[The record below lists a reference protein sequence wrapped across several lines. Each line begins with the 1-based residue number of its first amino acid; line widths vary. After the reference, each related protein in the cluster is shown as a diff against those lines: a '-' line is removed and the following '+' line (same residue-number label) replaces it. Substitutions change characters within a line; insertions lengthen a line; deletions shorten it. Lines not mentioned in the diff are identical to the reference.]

1 MNAPADGWERDERD
15 ALEPLEEE
23 LASIRARHANDPSLD
38 LLRAA
43 QADALPPD
51 LQARVSEH
59 LTESEWSRAL
69 VSGANDVEHSL
80 DATASDRLLARIT
93 QSATARPSWFS
104 SIRLVSR
111 LLAAAAA
118 VVIIAA
124 LWVSRRGTAPASTAP
139 PVARQTVARNEPPPF
154 ELPLQKPDVRL
165 SVAAL
170 TFRGTPAPSSLVD
183 DLAPALDAFRA
194 SDYARSAQALQ
205 PLEGKYPAAIEPPY
219 YRGLSLLFM
228 NDAAGAIAEL
238 QKAARLADDT
248 FSADVT
254 WYLAVAQQRAG
265 RIADARAAL
274 DTLCRTPNPHKS
286 AACDGL
292 SKLGSSR

>member
-1 MNAPADGWERDERD
+1 MKAPADGWERDERD
-15 ALEPLEEE
+15 ALKPLEEE

-80 DATASDRLLARIT
+80 DAAASDRLFARIT
-93 QSATARPSWFS
+93 KSATARPSWFS
-104 SIRLVSR
+104 SIRLASGV
-111 LLAAAAA
+111 LAAAAA
-118 VVIIAA
+118 VIIIAA
-124 LWVSRRGTAPASTAP
+124 LWVSRRGTAPASTTP
-139 PVARQTVARNEPPPF
+139 PAAERTVARNEPPPF

-170 TFRGTPAPSSLVD
+170 TFRGTPAASSLVD
-183 DLAPALDAFRA
+183 DLAPPLDAFRA

-205 PLEGKYPAAIEPPY
+205 PLEAKYPAAIEPPY

-274 DTLCRTPNPHKS
+274 DTLCRTRNLHTS

-292 SKLGSSR
+292 TKLGSSR

>member
-1 MNAPADGWERDERD
+1 MKEPTDGWDLDERE
-15 ALEPLEEE
+15 ALQPIGGE
-23 LASIRARHANDPSLD
+23 LAVLRERHANDPSVD

-59 LTESEWSRAL
+59 LTASEWSRAL

-80 DATASDRLLARIT
+80 DAAASDRLLARIT
-93 QSATARPSWFS
+93 KSATARPSWSS
-104 SIRLVSR
+104 SIRLASR

-118 VVIIAA
+118 VIVIAA
-124 LWVSRRGTAPASTAP
+124 LWVSRRGIAPASPAP
-139 PVARQTVARNEPPPF
+139 PAAERTVAGNAPPPF

-170 TFRGTPAPSSLVD
+170 TYRGTPAPSSLVD
-183 DLAPALDAFRA
+183 DLASPLDAFRA
-194 SDYARSAQALQ
+194 ADYARSAQALQ
-205 PLEGKYPAAIEPPY
+205 PLEAKYPAAIEPPY

-248 FSADVT
+248 FSADVI

-265 RIADARAAL
+265 RIADARAGL
-274 DTLCRTPNPHKS
+274 DTLCRTPNPHTS

-292 SKLGSSR
+292 TKLGSSR

>member
-1 MNAPADGWERDERD
+1 
-15 ALEPLEEE
+15 
-23 LASIRARHANDPSLD
+23 
-38 LLRAA
+38 
-43 QADALPPD
+43 
-51 LQARVSEH
+51 VSEH
-59 LTESEWSRAL
+59 LSDSAWSRAL
-69 VSGANDVEHSL
+69 LEGVNDVDHTL
-80 DATASDRLLARIT
+80 DSAAADRLLARIT
-93 QSATARPSWFS
+93 HGSEGRRPWFSLGRLWAPALATAAALAIITVLWMSW
-104 SIRLVSR
+104 RQPVAPGR
-111 LLAAAAA
+111 Q
-118 VVIIAA
+118 IAA
-124 LWVSRRGTAPASTAP
+124 TPAPQA
-139 PVARQTVARNEPPPF
+139 TVARNEPPPF

-194 SDYARSAQALQ
+194 SEYARSAQALQ

-219 YRGLSLLFM
+219 YRGLSLLLM
-228 NDAAGAIAEL
+228 DDAAGAVAEL

-254 WYLAVAQQRAG
+254 WYLAVAEQRAG
-265 RIADARAAL
+265 RIADARAGL
-274 DTLCRTPNPHKS
+274 DTLCRTPNPHTS